1 MSNGKLGGGLTT
13 TNTATTFYT
22 VPTTAS
28 YATVSINLVNTSSTS
43 DATIKIAVGTS
54 VTPGLADFIEY
65 GVVLPKSGIYERE
78 CLVLSVGEMIV
89 IEGSNNEV
97 AVRIHGLE
105 KPA

>member
-13 TNTATTFYT
+13 TNTATIFYT
-22 VPTTAS
+22 VPATAS
-28 YATVSINLVNTSSTS
+28 YATVSINLVNTNSSA

-54 VTPGLADFIEY
+54 AAPGLADYIEY
-65 GVVLPKSGIYERE
+65 GVALPKNGIYERE

-89 IEGSNNEV
+89 IEGSSNEV